1 MTSEKRAQK
10 FHTDDAK
17 TRGKNE
23 SSFPSIVFLVNFSA
37 AFYYLNAWNRLKWS
51 VEKFGKRS
59 DPSGFAD
66 SSQARSD
73 GKKGILVAL
82 STTVASS
89 TLVCF

>member
-1 MTSEKRAQK
+1 MQK

-23 SSFPSIVFLVNFSA
+23 SSLPSIVFLVNFSA
-37 AFYYLNAWNRLKWS
+37 AFYYLNAWNRLMWS

-59 DPSGFAD
+59 DPNGFAD
-66 SSQARSD
+66 SSQAHSD

-82 STTVASS
+82 GTTVASS

>member
-17 TRGKNE
+17 TTGKNE
-23 SSFPSIVFLVNFSA
+23 SNFPSVVFLVNFFFS
-37 AFYYLNAWNRLKWS
+37 NAWNRLKWS

-89 TLVCF
+89 TLICF